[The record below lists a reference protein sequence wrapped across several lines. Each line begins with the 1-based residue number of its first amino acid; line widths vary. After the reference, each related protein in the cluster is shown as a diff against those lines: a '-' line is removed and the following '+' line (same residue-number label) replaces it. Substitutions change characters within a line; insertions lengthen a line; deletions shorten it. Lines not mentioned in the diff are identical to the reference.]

1 MGKQIIIS
9 ISREYGSCGH
19 EIAELVAK
27 KLGIHLYDR
36 NLLDALAKEK
46 DMSAEELR
54 KYDEKPKTLFISRS
68 VKGHSN
74 SIEDI
79 LAQMQFEF
87 LQQKAAEGDSFVI
100 VGRCAETAL
109 RDYPSMVK
117 VFVMGDREHKIEHI
131 MKKYDLTQSEAES
144 KMNRHDSK
152 RKAYHNHYSECK
164 WGDSRG
170 YDLCI
175 NSSKFGIEQTAQMI
189 VDCIDV

>member
-152 RKAYHNHYSECK
+152 RKAYHNRYSESK

-189 VDCIDV
+189 VDCIDA